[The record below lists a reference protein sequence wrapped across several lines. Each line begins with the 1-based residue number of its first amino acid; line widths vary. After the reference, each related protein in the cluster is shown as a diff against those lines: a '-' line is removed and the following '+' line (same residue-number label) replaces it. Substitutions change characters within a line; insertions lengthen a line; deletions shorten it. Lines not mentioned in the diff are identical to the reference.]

1 MFLVWPGKPL
11 FSHSLLYEYPL
22 GWEGRGKVQLYGAVV
37 VTRERN
43 RSILHDKEDE
53 LASPWDKIQIIVSFG
68 TFLSE

>member
-1 MFLVWPGKPL
+1 M
-11 FSHSLLYEYPL
+11 
-22 GWEGRGKVQLYGAVV
+22 QLYGAVV

-68 TFLSE
+68 NFLSE